1 VGPEAC
7 GYNFR
12 AVFKK
17 KNTKLGTKLNIYF
30 KLEKTLQQIT
40 NLKRLKNTTNIT
52 KYHKYHKIP
61 QISQNLEKNIIFY

>member
-7 GYNFR
+7 GYNFW

-17 KNTKLGTKLNIYF
+17 RNIKLGTKLNIYF

-40 NLKRLKNTTNIT
+40 DLKRLKNTTNIT
-52 KYHKYHKIP
+52 KSRKKTYYFINYLP
-61 QISQNLEKNIIFY
+61 ETFL